1 MTAEPMST
9 LQNWQAQR
17 FEGTSASVLVIGAG
31 ICGSTTAA
39 VLAQAGWRVTLI
51 DLAGAHD
58 GHVAAALTPVISSDD
73 NARSKLS
80 RLGAQLADA
89 YWRSLVTP
97 DGMPVGEPCGALQ
110 LQRPPDAKR
119 VQDLKAQVQAF
130 DQPDWARWV
139 DRDEASAKAGMDLP
153 RGGIWYPTGWLIR
166 VPELIAA
173 MQASAGVTRI
183 HARVDR
189 LVQAGSSWQA
199 VGSDG
204 TVLGQASVAILA
216 NASDTVDLVERSG
229 LQDALAACARLSAL
243 HRLAGEI
250 TLLPAEH
257 LGGGPQCVVGGDGYV
272 LPAVDGWCVSGGTY
286 VRGADAAQSSDAGRR
301 ANVARAREIL
311 GVADLPDWDGLP
323 GWAGWRAV
331 LPGRLPAIG
340 PMPRTKNLWVFTAGA
355 SRGLTW
361 SVLGASLIRDALAG
375 EPLGLSAELLAQ
387 IEP

>member
-1 MTAEPMST
+1 MTAGHMSI

-51 DLAGAHD
+51 DLYGAHD

-73 NARSKLS
+73 NTRSQLS
-80 RLGAQLADA
+80 RIGAQLADA
-89 YWRSLVTP
+89 YWRSLVSP
-97 DGMPVGEPCGALQ
+97 NGMPVGEPCGALQ
-110 LQRPPDAKR
+110 LQRPPGAKR
-119 VQDLKAQVQAF
+119 VQDLQAQVQAF
-130 DQPDWARWV
+130 SQPDWARWV
-139 DRDEASAKAGMDLP
+139 DRDEASAKAGMQLP
-153 RGGIWYPTGWLIR
+153 RGGIWFPMGWLVR

-173 MQASAGVTRI
+173 LQASAGVTRI
-183 HARVDR
+183 HARVDQ
-189 LVQAGSSWQA
+189 LVRAGSSWQA
-199 VGSDG
+199 LASDG
-204 TVLGQASVAILA
+204 TVLGQASVAVLA
-216 NASDTVDLVERSG
+216 NACDTVEIIKRSG

-250 TLLPAEH
+250 TLLPAGH

-286 VRGADAAQSSDAGRR
+286 VRGADAAQSSDVGRR
-301 ANVARAREIL
+301 ANVDRARDIL
-311 GVADLPDWDGLP
+311 GLEDWPDWDGLP

-331 LPGRLPAIG
+331 LPGRLPAMG
-340 PMPRTKNLWVFTAGA
+340 PMPHTKNLWVFTAGA

-375 EPLGLSAELLAQ
+375 QPLVLRPELLKC
-387 IEP
+387 IEL